1 MMNNI
6 KTILV
11 IGASGKTGSAVYKRL
26 LKQLPK
32 NKLRAASR
40 SSSTLFDW
48 NDSATWGAALE
59 DVSHVY
65 LTYYPDLAIEASAAH
80 IKAFCNVASSMNVK
94 HITLLSGR
102 GEPAAQTCEGI
113 LIDSG
118 LSWNI
123 VRASWFNQNF
133 SDGFFKGFIDA
144 GVIALPVQDV
154 KEAFIDIEDIAD
166 VVVETLLNSKRQN
179 QLFEVTGP
187 ELLSFDEI
195 ADQFSEALGREISF
209 RTVSQADFNK
219 MMLAEG
225 VPEDV
230 LSLLNFL
237 FTEVLDGRNEY
248 LTGDVKDVLGRP
260 ATTFKQYIAKNKAC
274 F

>member
-1 MMNNI
+1 MNDI

-26 LKQLPK
+26 LKQLPEE
-32 NKLRAASR
+32 KLKAASR
-40 SSSTLFDW
+40 SSSTLFNW
-48 NDSATWGAALE
+48 NDSSTWKSALE
-59 DVSHVY
+59 GVSHVY

-80 IKAFCNVASSMNVK
+80 ITAFCNLASSKNVK

-102 GEPAAQTCEGI
+102 GEPAAQTCEEI
-113 LIDSG
+113 LINSG

-166 VVVETLLNSKRQN
+166 VVVETLLNSNRRN

-187 ELLSFDEI
+187 ELLSFDDI
-195 ADQFSEALGREISF
+195 ADQFSEILGRDISF
-209 RTVSQADFNK
+209 STVSKADFNN

-225 VPEDV
+225 VPADV

-248 LTGDVKDVLGRP
+248 VTGDVNDVLGRP
-260 ATTFKQYIAKNKAC
+260 AKAFKQYIAQNKAR

>member
-1 MMNNI
+1 MKDI

-11 IGASGKTGSAVYKRL
+11 IGASGKTGSAVYNRL
-26 LKQLPK
+26 LKHLP
-32 NKLRAASR
+32 NDKLKAASR
-40 SSSTLFDW
+40 SSSTQFDW
-48 NDSATWGAALE
+48 NDATTWEPALQ

-80 IKAFCNVASSMNVK
+80 IRAFCDLAKLMTVK

-123 VRASWFNQNF
+123 VRASWFSQNF

-144 GVIALPVQDV
+144 GHIALPVKNV
-154 KEAFIDIEDIAD
+154 KEPFIDIEDIAD
-166 VVVETLLNSKRQN
+166 VAVETLLNPEKQN
-179 QLFEVTGP
+179 KLFEVTGP
-187 ELLSFDEI
+187 ELLSFNDI
-195 ADQFSEALGREISF
+195 ATQFTDILGREIKFS
-209 RTVSQADFNK
+209 TVSKAEFNN
-219 MMLAEG
+219 MMLAQD

-248 LTGDVKDVLGRP
+248 VTHGVEEALGQP
-260 ATTFKQYIAKNKAC
+260 ATSFKEYIANNKIR